1 MIEVQMTM
9 TNEYDYVQ
17 ASQAYLAMTNDKFLL
32 FFTCRENDSCCILYN
47 EMELHLIV
55 VDLVCF

>member
-1 MIEVQMTM
+1 MTM